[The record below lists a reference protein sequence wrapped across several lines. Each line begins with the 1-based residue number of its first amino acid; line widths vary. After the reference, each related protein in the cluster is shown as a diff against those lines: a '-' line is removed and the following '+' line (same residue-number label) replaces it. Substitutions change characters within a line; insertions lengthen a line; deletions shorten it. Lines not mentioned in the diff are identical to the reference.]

1 MRLASVLFCARQ
13 DYHPFNSNFSS
24 LQRHGRQRDAEEDVS
39 NGGESPEL
47 SINTRDTVTVSHSIS
62 DKIFTVN

>member
-1 MRLASVLFCARQ
+1 VEDKFILSLAAISAGFE
-13 DYHPFNSNFSS
+13 
-24 LQRHGRQRDAEEDVS
+24 RHGRQRDAEEVVS

-62 DKIFTVN
+62 EEIFTVN